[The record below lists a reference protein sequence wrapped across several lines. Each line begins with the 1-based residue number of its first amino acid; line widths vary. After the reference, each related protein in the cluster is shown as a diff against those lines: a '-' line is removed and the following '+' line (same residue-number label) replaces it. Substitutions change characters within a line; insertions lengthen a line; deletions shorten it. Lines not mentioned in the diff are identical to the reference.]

1 MLWGNLTCSSGA
13 TCATAVHGMALV
25 AMVQD
30 MASNQSVIL
39 PTEVC
44 ARKPCSGLE
53 RISAA
58 RQVVFKIVP
67 LEGALLVNGE
77 VQKRSQEILAEVAIA
92 LTLSRLRDPTGL
104 TLDTA
109 WLHRVLFGKRN
120 LTGKKSHTSHR
131 KIPGQVVRLARENYG
146 LRYRTAQL

>member
-25 AMVQD
+25 PMVQNV
-30 MASNQSVIL
+30 ASNQSVIL

-44 ARKPCSGLE
+44 ARKSCSGLE

-67 LEGALLVNGE
+67 LEGAVLVNGE
-77 VQKRSQEILAEVAIA
+77 VQKRSEEILAEVAIA

-104 TLDTA
+104 TFDTT
-109 WLHRVLFGKRN
+109 WL
-120 LTGKKSHTSHR
+120 
-131 KIPGQVVRLARENYG
+131 Y
-146 LRYRTAQL
+146 